1 MVSVSGGRDYLGH
14 LGDRPSQYFTHIT
27 SLQLYKT
34 SRWRLLLSPFTD
46 EVIGSETLSDIP
58 SVSGD
63 KQQSPVSPGLLGKD
77 CQISSVALPTLTC
90 SNRHSS

>member
-46 EVIGSETLSDIP
+46 EVIDSE
-58 SVSGD
+58 V
-63 KQQSPVSPGLLGKD
+63 K
-77 CQISSVALPTLTC
+77 
-90 SNRHSS
+90 